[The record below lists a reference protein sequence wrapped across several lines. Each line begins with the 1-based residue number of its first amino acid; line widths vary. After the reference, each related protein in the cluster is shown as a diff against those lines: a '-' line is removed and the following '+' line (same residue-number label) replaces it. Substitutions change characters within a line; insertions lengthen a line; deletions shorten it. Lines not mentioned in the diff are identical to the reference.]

1 MSGLIVYLNFV
12 CSKVRET
19 RWLVRTMAV
28 VLPKVLRAGT
38 GQRREAAFGAS
49 FGVGVSKET
58 KNPRSIAAS
67 RVYGFSRNRVEYFLV
82 RGPEWKSSRKPFP
95 DMTTSHGCIA

>member
-82 RGPEWKSSRKPFP
+82 PGTGIEQLARNQAGEQFIKLGP
-95 DMTTSHGCIA
+95 